1 MPTSQ
6 LLNLKTDLKSLKFG
20 HDRPSGGDSG
30 EPFVQAD
37 ITTGTILT
45 TTEKGAVRLLIANE
59 LAPLSNLLL
68 STSPAGIGTVSNVA
82 SELINTDSFIR
93 GGLAGYTQA
102 SINQNNRVGGFISSS
117 PKGTAFLL
125 NRSLFLVDKA
135 TGLTASGVPLV
146 PNQLLNTGIQRAKN
160 AIGLSQTNINYNRV
174 LGVSDKYFSNAESI
188 QLNNVSPFSTILGF
202 SLNKPSQIDQYP
214 KNVQAELK
222 GGGFLS
228 ALFAPQNSPQ
238 NRRYSNA
245 IKSALNKQKLK
256 PNYNLVNNT
265 ESTNFTAADGTTTGR
280 EITPTLSSR
289 PTYNNGKSTVTV
301 NIPWNVAHRAN
312 YIGSGLQDQINLTPI
327 LENIDVNE
335 NTIRRRDG
343 KEAIDL
349 VKFRIYAIN
358 SDNPSKGNL
367 MIFRAYITEF
377 SDGTEATWNEIR
389 YAGRGE
395 PFFIYNGFSRAIN
408 IGFKVAALSSAEMDP
423 MYQKLNFLMGNV
435 MPDYGNDG
443 NGPFMKGPF
452 VRMTVGNWIDKQEGI
467 LRNVSYTV
475 PNDSPWEVGF
485 PTSANASPLVLP
497 HIVDVRMTFVPI
509 GSLTGGT
516 NKISGKSTLVTH
528 IGQNNIVASPSV
540 PRPSIPP
547 PPLPRNQLPSNPFNP
562 GLPQLPSIVPP
573 NPFTFQPLGPI

>member
-6 LLNLKTDLKSLKFG
+6 LVNLKTDLKSLKFG
-20 HDRPSGGDSG
+20 HDRPGGGDSG

-45 TTEKGAVRLLIANE
+45 TTKKGAVRLLVASE

-68 STSPAGIGTVSNVA
+68 PTSPAGIGTVSNVA
-82 SELINTDSFIR
+82 TELINTDSFIR
-93 GGLAGYTQA
+93 GGLVGYTQA

-135 TGLTASGVPLV
+135 TGLTASGVPLA
-146 PNQLLNTGIQRAKN
+146 PNQLLNTAIQKGKA

-174 LGVSDKYFSNAESI
+174 LGASDVYFSANESRN
-188 QLNNVSPFSTILGF
+188 LNNISLFSTVLGF

-214 KNVQAELK
+214 KNVQTELK
-222 GGGFLS
+222 DGGGFLS
-228 ALFAPQNSPQ
+228 KLFSSQ

-245 IKSALNKQKLK
+245 IKAALEKQKNK

-265 ESTNFTAADGTTTGR
+265 ELTNFAVADGRVAGR
-280 EITPTLSSR
+280 EITPTLKTR

-301 NIPWNVAHRAN
+301 NIPWNKAHRSN
-312 YIGSGLQDQINLTPI
+312 YIGSGLKDQINLTPL
-327 LENIDVNE
+327 LENVSINTPE
-335 NTIRRRDG
+335 NSIKRADG
-343 KEAIDL
+343 QEAIDL
-349 VKFRIYAIN
+349 VKFRILAIN
-358 SDNPSKGNL
+358 SDDPLKGDL

-395 PFFIYNGFSRAIN
+395 PFFIYNGFSRTIN
-408 IGFKVAALSSAEMDP
+408 IGFKVAALSVDEMTP

-435 MPDYGNDG
+435 MPDYGNKGD
-443 NGPFMKGPF
+443 GPFMKGPF

-475 PNDSPWEVGF
+475 PNDSPWEVNLEGGKY
-485 PTSANASPLVLP
+485 VLP
-497 HIVDVRMTFVPI
+497 HIVDVKMTFIPI
-509 GSLTGGT
+509 GSLTEGI
-516 NKISGKSTLVTH
+516 NRISGKSTIITH
-528 IGQNNIVASPSV
+528 IGQKNIAI
-540 PRPSIPP
+540 PRISTEIPP
-547 PPLPRNQLPSNPFNP
+547 PPTSGSSVNDLFNP
-562 GLPQLPSIVPP
+562 GLTQLPSITPT
-573 NPFTFQPLGPI
+573 NPFNFGPI

>member
-6 LLNLKTDLKSLKFG
+6 LVNLKTDLKFLKFG
-20 HDRPSGGDSG
+20 HDRPGGGDSG

-37 ITTGTILT
+37 ITTGNILT
-45 TTEKGAVRLLIANE
+45 TTKKGAVRLLIASE

-68 STSPAGIGTVSNVA
+68 PTSPAGIGTVSNVA
-82 SELINTDSFIR
+82 TELINTDSFIR

-135 TGLTASGVPLV
+135 TGLTASGVPLN
-146 PNQLLNTGIQRAKN
+146 PNQLLNTGIQRVKN

-174 LGVSDKYFSNAESI
+174 LGASDKYFSNAESI
-188 QLNNVSPFSTILGF
+188 QLNNISPFSTILGF

-214 KNVQAELK
+214 KNVQTELK

-228 ALFAPQNSPQ
+228 ALFAPQNSSQ

-245 IKSALNKQKLK
+245 IKAALEKQKNK
-256 PNYNLVNNT
+256 PNYNLVQGT
-265 ESTNFTAADGTTTGR
+265 EYSNGLVADGSVVNGR
-280 EITPTLSSR
+280 ELTPTLPSN
-289 PTYNNGKSTVTV
+289 PTYNNGKSTITI
-301 NIPWNVAHRAN
+301 NIPWNTIHRAN
-312 YIGSGLQDQINLTPI
+312 YVGSGLKDQINLTPLLQNI
-327 LENIDVNE
+327 NINENI
-335 NTIRRRDG
+335 IKRADG

-349 VKFRIYAIN
+349 VNFRIYAVN
-358 SDNPSKGNL
+358 SDNPLKGDL

-395 PFFIYNGFSRAIN
+395 PFFIYNGFSRTIN
-408 IGFKVAALSSAEMDP
+408 IGFKVAALSADEMTP

-435 MPDYGNDG
+435 MPDYGNNGD
-443 NGPFMKGPF
+443 GPFMKGPF

-467 LRNVSYTV
+467 LRSVSYTV
-475 PNDSPWEVGF
+475 PNDSPWEVNLEGRKY
-485 PTSANASPLVLP
+485 VLP
-497 HIVDVRMTFVPI
+497 HIVDVKMTFIPI
-509 GSLTGGT
+509 GSLTNNV
-516 NKISGKSTLVTH
+516 NKISGKSTLITH
-528 IGQNNIVASPSV
+528 IGQNNIAPISSSNILSPS
-540 PRPSIPP
+540 I
-547 PPLPRNQLPSNPFNP
+547 NPFAFNQALL
-562 GLPQLPSIVPP
+562 GGI
-573 NPFTFQPLGPI
+573 NPFGS

>member
-6 LLNLKTDLKSLKFG
+6 LVNLKTDLKSLKFG

-30 EPFVQAD
+30 EPFVQVD
-37 ITTGTILT
+37 VNTGVITST
-45 TTEKGAVRLLIANE
+45 TDKGATRLVIANE

-68 STSPAGIGTVSNVA
+68 NPTSTVGIGTISNVA
-82 SELINTDSFIR
+82 DELINTDSFIR
-93 GGLAGYTQA
+93 GGFAGYRQA
-102 SINQNNRVGGFISSS
+102 SINQNFRIGGFLSSTS
-117 PKGTAFLL
+117 KGRAFLL

-135 TGLTASGVPLV
+135 TGLTASGVPLA
-146 PNQLLNTGIQRAKN
+146 PNQLLNTGIQRVKN

-174 LGVSDKYFSNAESI
+174 LGVSDKYFSNSESI
-188 QLNNVSPFSTILGF
+188 RLNNVSPFSTILGF

-214 KNVQAELK
+214 KNVATELK

-228 ALFAPQNSPQ
+228 ALFTPQNSPQ

-245 IKSALNKQKLK
+245 INAALSKQKTK

-265 ESTNFTAADGTTTGR
+265 EFTNLQVIANEGVPTGR
-280 EITPTLSSR
+280 EIRPTLTSN
-289 PTYNNGKSTVTV
+289 PTYNNGRSTVRV
-301 NIPWNVAHRAN
+301 NVPWNRIHRAN
-312 YIGSGLQDQINLTPI
+312 YIGSGLQDQINLTPL
-327 LENIDVNE
+327 LENIDVNSPE
-335 NTIRRRDG
+335 IQIKRKDG
-343 KEAIDL
+343 AEAIDL
-349 VKFRIYAIN
+349 VKFRIHAIN
-358 SDNPSKGNL
+358 SDNPLKGTL
-367 MIFRAYITEF
+367 MLFRAYLTEF

-443 NGPFMKGPF
+443 SGPFMKGPF
-452 VRMTVGNWIDKQEGI
+452 IRMTVGNWIDKQEGI
-467 LRNVSYTV
+467 LRNVSYTI

-485 PTSANASPLVLP
+485 PSSLNAAPLVLP

-509 GSLTGGT
+509 GSLTNGT
-516 NKISGKSTLVTH
+516 NKISGKSTLITH
-528 IGQNNIVASPSV
+528 IGQKNITAAAPS
-540 PRPSIPP
+540 SAPP
-547 PPLPRNQLPSNPFNP
+547 PPPITNLPLN
-562 GLPQLPSIVPP
+562 
-573 NPFTFQPLGPI
+573 